1 MRISDWSSDVCSS
14 DLPSHLT
21 RIALDL
27 FMSMG
32 LVLSPVIGLFM
43 VFSVAGSIVQNP
55 PRFTPEKI
63 VPDIAKLNPLSGL
76 KKMFS
81 LPTVVEFV
89 KNVLKIT
96 LIGIILF
103 ALIWPELDSL
113 EELIDLDI
121 TLLIPKIGRASWRE
135 RVCQYV

>member
-1 MRISDWSSDVCSS
+1 MPRQLVSSTRVCFEQPERIPID
-14 DLPSHLT
+14 PSHLT

-81 LPTVVEFV
+81 LHTVVEFV
-89 KNVLKIT
+89 KNGLKT
-96 LIGIILF
+96 
-103 ALIWPELDSL
+103 
-113 EELIDLDI
+113 
-121 TLLIPKIGRASWRE
+121 IGRGS
-135 RVCQYV
+135 